1 VRIAQVVPRGEQP
14 WSGVLTV
21 IVHLSTALA
30 KRGHQLEIWQL
41 HEWSPDAYADQRTAL
56 LSAGVAQLTVAPDTP
71 LWRLGGPVAALASER
86 SIDLVHLH
94 GAFNRSNT
102 AISRAIAHPYVFSPH
117 SGYDPVSLRRSRIQK
132 VVYRLLFERPML
144 RRAAL
149 IAALTDVELDQV
161 RSFGANRP
169 VVVIPNG
176 VTTPARDVD
185 PLAFRRDLGLPDDA
199 HLAAFVG
206 RLDVYRKGLDRAV
219 GGLAEA
225 PMWHLAL
232 VGPRFRDVPRLER
245 MISELAIQ
253 DRVHFTGERHG
264 KQLEEAL
271 AGVDLFVLL
280 SRWEG
285 LPMALLEAMSFG
297 TPVLVSPEVKRVL
310 DVEDS
315 GAGWMRPEEEVGE
328 LLRRLGNDG
337 DVELEARGRAA
348 QELAK
353 RYEWDAV
360 AEQYEDAYKMVLRSR
375 ESVR

>member
-1 VRIAQVVPRGEQP
+1 
-14 WSGVLTV
+14 
-21 IVHLSTALA
+21 
-30 KRGHQLEIWQL
+30 
-41 HEWSPDAYADQRTAL
+41 
-56 LSAGVAQLTVAPDTP
+56 
-71 LWRLGGPVAALASER
+71 
-86 SIDLVHLH
+86 
-94 GAFNRSNT
+94 
-102 AISRAIAHPYVFSPH
+102 
-117 SGYDPVSLRRSRIQK
+117 
-132 VVYRLLFERPML
+132 LFERPML

-149 IAALTDVELDQV
+149 IAALTDVELDQI
-161 RSFGANRP
+161 RSFGANGP
-169 VVVIPNG
+169 VVVIPSG

-199 HLAAFVG
+199 HLAGFVG
-206 RLDVYRKGLDRAV
+206 RLDVYRKGLDRAI
-219 GGLAEA
+219 GGVAEA

-315 GAGWMRPEEEVGE
+315 GAGWMRLDEEVGE
-328 LLRRLGNDG
+328 LLRRLGSVD

-360 AEQYEDAYKMVLRSR
+360 AEQYEDAYKVALRSR
-375 ESVR
+375 ESGK